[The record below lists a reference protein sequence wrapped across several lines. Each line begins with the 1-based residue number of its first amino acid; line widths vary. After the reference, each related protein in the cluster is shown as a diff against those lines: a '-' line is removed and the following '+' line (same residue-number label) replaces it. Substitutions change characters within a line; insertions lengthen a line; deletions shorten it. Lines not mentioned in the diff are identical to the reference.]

1 MEWLFLLLPWWGFF
15 HLLITFCFY
24 NWHKIIHLKS
34 LTIVLI
40 CNTTF
45 IQRGDTMAKEST
57 MQLRMDSDMKERVEA
72 LFLSMGTSFAEG
84 IRMFAAQSLRVN
96 GLPFQLTAPKEEKRA
111 SVTDLAGSLRSYA
124 TPEKLAGEAEA
135 LHQSVAVE

>member
-1 MEWLFLLLPWWGFF
+1 M
-15 HLLITFCFY
+15 
-24 NWHKIIHLKS
+24 
-34 LTIVLI
+34 TIVLI
-40 CNTTF
+40 CNTIF

-84 IRMFAAQSLRVN
+84 IRIFTAQSLRVN
-96 GLPFQLTAPKEEKRA
+96 GLPFQLSAPKEEKRA

-124 TPEKLAGEAEA
+124 TP
-135 LHQSVAVE
+135 